1 MRPAH
6 EDLNGYPVAPHLTS
20 YPRVMIHGYDTRSRS
35 LEGLK
40 PPTFHVLK
48 LGRLQRVSDVE
59 RVSGKFLRPRG
70 DPEDLGEPL
79 GVLWDP

>member
-20 YPRVMIHGYDTRSRS
+20 YPRVMIHGYDRHSRS

-40 PPTFHVLK
+40 PSTFHVLK
-48 LGRLQRVSDVE
+48 LGRLQRVCQMSSEYQGSFCVHE
-59 RVSGKFLRPRG
+59 GIL
-70 DPEDLGEPL
+70 EI
-79 GVLWDP
+79 